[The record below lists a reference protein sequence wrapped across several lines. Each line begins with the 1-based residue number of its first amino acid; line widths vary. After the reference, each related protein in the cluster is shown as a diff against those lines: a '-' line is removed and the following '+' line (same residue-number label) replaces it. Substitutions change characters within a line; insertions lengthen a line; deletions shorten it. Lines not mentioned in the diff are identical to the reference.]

1 MVKDERISSGERLHL
16 PSRPSVA
23 RRQFL
28 AIGVA
33 LSFCGQA
40 LAQTGEEVV
49 LILNAR
55 NPTQSL
61 PKAELVKLFLG
72 QTAFWHGVVPVRL
85 FIRPDSSKAAQAL
98 YNPILGMTPQSF
110 RKHWDEIQLAG
121 KGVSPKSCD
130 GIEALAQEVAKAP
143 GAIGF
148 GLTSEAWQLSGVKVI
163 SAK

>member
-1 MVKDERISSGERLHL
+1 MVKDERSS
-16 PSRPSVA
+16 SVSGSGLRVLSGIG
-23 RRQFL
+23 RRRFL
-28 AIGVA
+28 TIGAA
-33 LSFCGQA
+33 LTLGGKA
-40 LAQTGEEVV
+40 LAQTEEEVV
-49 LILNAR
+49 LIINAR

-61 PKAELVKLFLG
+61 PRAELVKLFLG

-85 FIRPDSSKAAQAL
+85 FLRPDSSKAAQAL
-98 YNPILGMTPQSF
+98 YSPILGMTPQAF

-121 KGVSPKSCD
+121 KGVAPKSYD
-130 GIEALAQEVAKAP
+130 SIESLAQEVAKAP